1 MLDTKKIIIFLTPIS
16 NSKNRKHCKE
26 LINNY
31 CQQNNFQTSKIIE
44 QNSFH
49 HTNIRKLID
58 EIRNEPKGTFTIL
71 IEDIILNDPNSIIF
85 TSSLGTLYL
94 LGFIHTEIYKKS
106 FQEIKLY
113 DGINIKNDF
122 LSIADFCLYYNLACY
137 GNNSLEDKYTNE

>member
-16 NSKNRKHCKE
+16 NSKNRKRRIE

-44 QNSFH
+44 NKNSFH
-49 HTNIRKLID
+49 HANIRKLID
-58 EIRNEPKGTFTIL
+58 EIKNEPKGTFTVL
-71 IEDIILNDPNSIIF
+71 IEDTILNDPNSIIF

-113 DGINIKNDF
+113 DGINAKNDF
-122 LSIADFCLYYNLACY
+122 
-137 GNNSLEDKYTNE
+137 